1 MSLGGLEPGLVA
13 VALFGVMRGLLRN
26 NLSELVMYSTL
37 GLLTRMDFAV
47 FLFAFC
53 ISDLLSRQTRTRVLM
68 CVLTTILVLG
78 SLTLA
83 RYVYYGELVPN
94 TAVLKVSG
102 FPLVDRL
109 RVGVISSLVT
119 IFRSLSAPIIALL
132 ILRIKPN
139 RYVTFATL
147 FIVAYNTYVGGDA
160 WEALEIDNRFLTP
173 VSLALCIEA
182 AMALTAVEFKKL
194 PILAGMTVAVSC
206 TLIAILIARYPSTS
220 PLYDTSLKSVPLLF
234 LILIACSFFVP
245 VRVRWFV
252 VVVSVMTIG
261 WQNGIYRVYLQR
273 SSTRVQALSLVDMST
288 KLDSIDKRAVVAVA
302 HAGIPAYVMNRPLH
316 DLLGKCDKQ
325 IARTRAKGLQIGH
338 NKHDTHYSLFV
349 VRPDIVLER
358 FSMTADELVKAGYRP
373 VRIETRGLS
382 EEIWIRSDSQYV
394 TGL

>member
-1 MSLGGLEPGLVA
+1 
-13 VALFGVMRGLLRN
+13 
-26 NLSELVMYSTL
+26 
-37 GLLTRMDFAV
+37 MDFAV

-53 ISDLLSRQTRTRVLM
+53 INDLLAKHTRTRVLT
-68 CVLTTILVLG
+68 CALTTVLVLG

-94 TAVLKVSG
+94 TAILKVSG

-109 RVGVISSLVT
+109 RIGVISSLVT
-119 IFRSLSAPIIALL
+119 IFRSLSAPVIVLL
-132 ILRIKPN
+132 VLRIKPN
-139 RYVTFATL
+139 RYVTVATL
-147 FIVAYNTYVGGDA
+147 FILAYNTYVGGDA

-182 AMALTAVEFKKL
+182 AIALTAVEFKKL
-194 PILAGMTVAVSC
+194 PVLAGMTVAVSC
-206 TLIAILIARYPSTS
+206 TLIAILIARYPNTS

-245 VRVRWFV
+245 VRVRRFV

-261 WQNGIYRVYLQR
+261 WQNGIYRAYLQR
-273 SSTRVQALSLVDMST
+273 SLTPVQAWSLVDMST

-302 HAGIPAYVMNRPLH
+302 HAGVPAYVMNRPLH

-338 NKHDTHYSLFV
+338 NKHDTFYSLFV
-349 VRPDIVLER
+349 VRPDIVLES
-358 FSMTADELVKAGYRP
+358 FSMTANELEKAGYRR
-373 VRIETRGLS
+373 VKIESRGLS
-382 EEIWIRSDSQYV
+382 EEIWIRSDSPYV
-394 TGL
+394 KGL